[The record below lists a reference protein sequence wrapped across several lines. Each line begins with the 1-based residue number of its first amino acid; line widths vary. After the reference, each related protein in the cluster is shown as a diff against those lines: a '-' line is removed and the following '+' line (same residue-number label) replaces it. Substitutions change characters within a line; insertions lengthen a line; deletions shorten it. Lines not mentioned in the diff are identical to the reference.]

1 MIRLLLKKLI
11 YMEGGY
17 MLDSWNLL
25 LGVLYLIGGLFGI
38 MLSFYMVLCFIQWIS
53 DVVDEKRWEIWK
65 EWFRYDS

>member
-1 MIRLLLKKLI
+1 MIRLHLKKQI
-11 YMEGGY
+11 CMGGGY
-17 MLDSWNLL
+17 MLNMSDIFF
-25 LGVLYLIGGLFGI
+25 GVVTLMGGLFGI

>member
-1 MIRLLLKKLI
+1 
-11 YMEGGY
+11 MEGGC

>member
-1 MIRLLLKKLI
+1 MIRQVSKKQI
-11 YMEGGY
+11 CMGGGY
-17 MLDSWNLL
+17 MLNMSDIFF
-25 LGVLYLIGGLFGI
+25 GVVTLMGGLFGI